1 MTAVPTPSTVCWYP
15 YQLAVAW
22 TARGE
27 PRRRGDLQRLAV
39 RFTVDRARRAVR
51 AGELAVPESPRPV
64 QSIGYCE
71 PPP

>member
-1 MTAVPTPSTVCWYP
+1 MTAVPTPSTVCWSP

-27 PRRRGDLQRLAV
+27 PGRRGDLQRLAV

-51 AGELAVPESPRPV
+51 AVNSPCPTRRSV
-64 QSIGYCE
+64 LSIGYCE